1 MTIWKEYAFVDM
13 KVGFKMKSET
23 MMSKQMKTYTLEFK
37 QQAIKLAQ
45 QEGMSISQAARD
57 LGVSQAGL
65 NRWVNQAK
73 KADLHG
79 RPAFTGRGI
88 VALSE
93 SEKKMKELEREVALL
108 RQEREIL
115 KAAAKFFAKESR

>member
-1 MTIWKEYAFVDM
+1 M

-37 QQAIKLAQ
+37 QQAIQLAQ

-79 RPAFTGRGI
+79 RPAFTGRGVI
-88 VALSE
+88 ALSE
-93 SEKKMKELEREVALL
+93 SEKRIKDLEKENLIL

-115 KAAAKFFAKESR
+115 KAAAKYFAKESK

>member
-1 MTIWKEYAFVDM
+1 M
-13 KVGFKMKSET
+13 KFGFKWKSET

-37 QQAIKLAQ
+37 QQAIQLAQ

-65 NRWVNQAK
+65 NRWVNLAK
-73 KADLHG
+73 QADLHG

-88 VALSE
+88 AALSE
-93 SEKKMKELEREVALL
+93 SEKKMKDLEREVVLL
-108 RQEREIL
+108 RQEREICL
-115 KAAAKFFAKESR
+115 DPKMHLTGRVA

>member
-1 MTIWKEYAFVDM
+1 
-13 KVGFKMKSET
+13 
-23 MMSKQMKTYTLEFK
+23 MSKQMKTYTQEFK
-37 QQAIKLAQ
+37 QQAIQLAQ

-65 NRWVNQAK
+65 NRWVNLAK
-73 KADLHG
+73 QADLHG

-88 VALSE
+88 AALSE
-93 SEKKMKELEREVALL
+93 SEKKMKNLEREVVIL